1 MNISPENIDKYKQD
15 MMKMYRGSASNT
27 SAPQTRSMSQSTSNM
42 TAARNLASNV
52 PQMGVQTAPQ
62 TAQQIAPETVP
73 QTAQQ
78 IAPQTTQASEQ
89 PLTIP
94 SNLPQSIENA
104 EFYDPALE
112 AEADIYDAQVQN
124 HGTPAYIP
132 DTGYIEVPNFPGI
145 PDTGPAAAPEPTP
158 APKPPDQKP
167 PAPPAPKPP
176 QPPVPPPGSPGLQV
190 PDTGYIEV
198 PQYQTPDTGYIE
210 APAPGEAMGYL
221 RTQVYAS
228 NRAIPIEGALV
239 LITEFTDDGRTN
251 LVRMLV
257 TDESGYTETVPLPVP
272 VYDLD
277 RYPAPGDKPFRDYRM
292 SVYKEGYYIV
302 PDVKIPI
309 FAGVKSLQPIQMVP
323 LRENEERV
331 NILPKEFADAIR
343 EKNAA
348 NEAITTP
355 DNNVG

>member
-15 MMKMYRGSASNT
+15 MMRMYRNSSP
-27 SAPQTRSMSQSTSNM
+27 AP
-42 TAARNLASNV
+42 AAQAV
-52 PQMGVQTAPQ
+52 
-62 TAQQIAPETVP
+62 TAQPPET
-73 QTAQQ
+73 
-78 IAPQTTQASEQ
+78 
-89 PLTIP
+89 
-94 SNLPQSIENA
+94 
-104 EFYDPALE
+104 
-112 AEADIYDAQVQN
+112 QN

-132 DTGYIEVPNFPGI
+132 DTGYIEAPNFPGI
-145 PDTGPAAAPEPTP
+145 PDTGPIEAPTAPTP
-158 APKPPDQKP
+158 PVF
-167 PAPPAPKPP
+167 P
-176 QPPVPPPGSPGLQV
+176 QPPAEGIQVPDTGYIEAPGSGIQV

-198 PQYQTPDTGYIE
+198 PPGVTSPSLR
-210 APAPGEAMGYL
+210 PGEAMGYL

-228 NRAIPIEGALV
+228 NRAIPIEGALI
-239 LITEFTDDGRTN
+239 LITEFTEDGRTN

-257 TDESGYTETVPLPVP
+257 TDESGYTETIPLPVP

-277 RYPAPGDKPFRDYRM
+277 HYPSPTDKPFRDYRM

-343 EKNAA
+343 AKNAA
-348 NEAITTP
+348 NADGTIISSAEN
-355 DNNVG
+355 NNVG